1 MDFGAMGDSY
11 GGLFAHRGG
20 YERYR
25 SYSKHKSFILKQ
37 KSGLS
42 TLDKTAV
49 YHYRLSLFRK
59 RRSKWTEN
67 K

>member
-1 MDFGAMGDSY
+1 MEKHDND
-11 GGLFAHRGG
+11 
-20 YERYR
+20 ER
-25 SYSKHKSFILKQ
+25 HKSSILKE

-42 TLDKTAV
+42 TLDMVAV
-49 YHYRLSLFRK
+49 CHYRLSLFRK

>member
-1 MDFGAMGDSY
+1 MTTQNLDEC
-11 GGLFAHRGG
+11 HR
-20 YERYR
+20 
-25 SYSKHKSFILKQ
+25 SFILKE

-42 TLDKTAV
+42 ALDKTAV
-49 YHYRLSLFRK
+49 YHYRLSLLFRK